1 MPHIIWNPS
10 HPSHHGFAVAAP
22 VLVQENHQ
30 TPVDVVHLNKEA
42 MTMSGKRGLRVF
54 NNLFLATEEP
64 LENSEESSAAR
75 PSLPSGTEKPQP
87 SIPETPSTMSDE
99 DYDWWRRGPMRHR
112 TQGRRQSPA
121 MNQRKCMYHCQVMFS
136 RHGFTR
142 PCGPWI
148 DGGACVAP
156 ELELWTV

>member
-99 DYDWWRRGPMRHR
+99 DYELVEAGAHAPPNPGTSTESSHESTEVHVPLSSHVFPTWFHQTMR
-112 TQGRRQSPA
+112 T
-121 MNQRKCMYHCQVMFS
+121 M
-136 RHGFTR
+136 
-142 PCGPWI
+142 
-148 DGGACVAP
+148 D
-156 ELELWTV
+156 